1 MLKIRGEPANNL
13 GESVMAHIVVLGAG
27 LGGAIMAYEMK
38 EQMRSQDTIT
48 VVTKDPKYHFVPS
61 NPWVAVNWR
70 SRDDVEIDLTPVM
83 KRNGINFIVSA
94 AEKLLPDENKMI
106 LENGQTID
114 YDFLIIATG
123 PELAFDEMEGLGP
136 DANTQSVCHVDHAV
150 QAGKAFDEFCK
161 DPGPI
166 IVGAVQG
173 ASCYGPA
180 YEFAFILETEL
191 RRRKIRDKVA
201 ITYVTPE
208 PYVGHLGLDGV
219 GNTKGLLEGAMRD
232 KHIKWMTNT
241 RVEKIEPGLMHVET
255 LNMDG
260 SSAGTGEL
268 PFKFSMLLPAF
279 RGIKPLMGLEGLV
292 NPRGFVIVD
301 KHQRNP
307 KYNNVFSVGVCVAI
321 PPVGPTP
328 LPVGVPKTGFMIE
341 SMVTATA
348 QNIGQIL
355 RNGEPTHQGTWNA
368 VCLADFGDSGIAF
381 VAQPQ
386 IPPRNVNWS
395 SEGKWVHMAK
405 IGFEKYFMGKMRR
418 GKSEPF
424 YEKLAMEMMG
434 INKLKK
440 VVED

>member
-1 MLKIRGEPANNL
+1 
-13 GESVMAHIVVLGAG
+13 MAHVVVLGAG

-38 EQMRSQDTIT
+38 EQLRPQDTIT

-70 SRDDVEIDLTPVM
+70 SRDDVEIDLAPVM
-83 KRNGINFIVSA
+83 ERLGINFIVSPCQSIDPA
-94 AEKLLPDENKMI
+94 NNTMV
-106 LENGQTID
+106 LENGEEIT

-123 PELAFDEMEGLGP
+123 PELAFDEIEGLGP
-136 DANTQSVCHVDHAV
+136 EGNTHSICHVEHAV
-150 QAGKAFDEFCK
+150 TTGQAFDEFCK
-161 DPGPI
+161 NPGPL

-191 RRRKIRDKVA
+191 RRRKIRDQVQ

-219 GNTKGLLEGAMRD
+219 GDTKGLLEGAMRD
-232 KHIKWMTNT
+232 KHVKWMTNT
-241 RVEKIEPGLMHVET
+241 KVNKVDPGVMHVEK
-255 LNMDG
+255 LNSDG
-260 SSAGTGEL
+260 SSAGTSEL
-268 PFKFSMLLPAF
+268 QFKFAMMLPAF
-279 RGIKPLMGLEGLV
+279 RGIKPLMGIEGLV

-301 KHQRNP
+301 KHQMNP
-307 KYNNVFSVGVCVAI
+307 TFNNIFSVGVCVAI

-348 QNIGQIL
+348 LNIGQIL
-355 RNGEPTHQGTWNA
+355 RGNSPTHQGSWNA

-424 YEKLAMEMMG
+424 YEKLAMDMMG
-434 INKLKK
+434 INKLKEIK
-440 VVED
+440 KD